1 MQNKQKIL
9 LLNPPGKKLYLR
21 DYFCSKVSKADY
33 INSPVDFVML
43 SGVLNTGDFE
53 IQLLDAIVEKISAG
67 DCLARI
73 KKQNFD
79 IIIALIGSVSLKED
93 EIFLKSLAKTA
104 SADIYL
110 IGDALLSKG
119 KDFLAQNKHIKGV
132 ITNFI
137 SKGIYYYLNKDYNKA
152 TDLIVREDKEI
163 VKYPK
168 SNLSEFNVN
177 LPIHEQLIKRKY
189 RLPFARHYP
198 VATTLISYGC
208 PFQCSF
214 CVMNTFKYS
223 ERNTDN
229 LIKEFDYLKSLG
241 VKEIFFLDQTFG
253 INKEKIIKIL
263 NLMIVRK
270 YNFSWSCFG
279 RVDLVDEEQLRLMK
293 QAGCHTIMFGVES
306 ASEDILKK
314 YKKGY
319 TRDDIVKAFTAA
331 RKIGIKTLATFIIGL
346 PEETKEMIE
355 DTIRFSRKLNPDY
368 VSFNFAVPR
377 LGTELRDKMIKEDL
391 VESDN
396 VVMDQSGKT
405 ILAGTK
411 TLSKKEMM
419 KLKRKAIC
427 GFYFRPSYI
436 AKRALG
442 LRSLTELK
450 SNFRGM
456 IGIFRNN

>member
-1 MQNKQKIL
+1 M
-9 LLNPPGKKLYLR
+9 
-21 DYFCSKVSKADY
+21 
-33 INSPVDFVML
+33 
-43 SGVLNTGDFE
+43 
-53 IQLLDAIVEKISAG
+53 
-67 DCLARI
+67 
-73 KKQNFD
+73 
-79 IIIALIGSVSLKED
+79 
-93 EIFLKSLAKTA
+93 
-104 SADIYL
+104 
-110 IGDALLSKG
+110 
-119 KDFLAQNKHIKGV
+119 
-132 ITNFI
+132 
-137 SKGIYYYLNKDYNKA
+137 
-152 TDLIVREDKEI
+152 
-163 VKYPK
+163 
-168 SNLSEFNVN
+168 
-177 LPIHEQLIKRKY
+177 
-189 RLPFARHYP
+189 
-198 VATTLISYGC
+198 
-208 PFQCSF
+208 
-214 CVMNTFKYS
+214 
-223 ERNTDN
+223 
-229 LIKEFDYLKSLG
+229 
-241 VKEIFFLDQTFG
+241 
-253 INKEKIIKIL
+253 
-263 NLMIVRK
+263 RK